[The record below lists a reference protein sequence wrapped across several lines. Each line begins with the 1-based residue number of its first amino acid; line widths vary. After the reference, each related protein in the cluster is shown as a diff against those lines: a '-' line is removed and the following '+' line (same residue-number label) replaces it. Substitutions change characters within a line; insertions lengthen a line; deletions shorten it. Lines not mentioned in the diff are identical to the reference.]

1 MTNSDKPD
9 SVTESV
15 QAASLELQ
23 TGSPAMRIGWW
34 VLFALG
40 LLAIGVIGAVLS
52 VKLRRTQTAQTSVLF
67 GPQAIAALESST
79 AVRLHL
85 DAASG
90 LELSSG
96 FDTTQP
102 GAEKTV
108 DLTDIPGVGHLR
120 HALLDQRHY
129 DWTTQQAEEI
139 DAFAAAP
146 QTKGSQAAEWV
157 TLELDGTPPRHAPI
171 EPTRFK
177 LELTEGWVG
186 IPGGNGR
193 VRLRPRVARA
203 LRNQVLMM
211 SNVRATRADQP

>member
-15 QAASLELQ
+15 QAASLDLQ
-23 TGSPAMRIGWW
+23 SGSPAMRIGWW

-67 GPQAIAALESST
+67 GAPAVAALESST

-96 FDTTQP
+96 LEP
-102 GAEKTV
+102 APPSGEKTV

-129 DWTTQQAEEI
+129 DWTSQQAEDI

-146 QTKGSQAAEWV
+146 RNEGSPPAEWV

-186 IPGGNGR
+186 IPGGNAR
-193 VRLRPRVARA
+193 VQLRPRVARA
-203 LRNQVLMM
+203 LRSQVIMM
-211 SNVRATRADQP
+211 SNVRATRADMP

>member
-23 TGSPAMRIGWW
+23 SGSPAMRIGWW

-52 VKLRRTQTAQTSVLF
+52 VKLRRTQTAQTSALF
-67 GPQAIAALESST
+67 GAQAIDALESST

-90 LELSSG
+90 LELTA
-96 FDTTQP
+96 DLDATQMV
-102 GAEKTV
+102 AEKTV

-129 DWTTQQAEEI
+129 DWTSQHDEDI
-139 DAFAAAP
+139 DAFAAAA
-146 QTKGSQAAEWV
+146 QAPERPPTEWV

-171 EPTRFK
+171 ELTRFR

-186 IPGGNGR
+186 IPGGNAR
-193 VRLRPRVARA
+193 VQLRPRVARA
-203 LRNQVLMM
+203 LRSQVLMM